1 MPPAAPLRAPA
12 GAPRAPFAIY
22 RGVAAL
28 GARGPPAPAAA
39 QRGPPRAAAFD
50 AGASSSASY
59 SSDSSGEWDDPAGGY
74 APPPP
79 VDPRAFT
86 LENGLVDYY
95 ELLGVPDDAAFPE
108 IKAAY
113 RALTKVCAFLW
124 RRLRRAG

>member
-1 MPPAAPLRAPA
+1 MPPATPLRAPA
-12 GAPRAPFAIY
+12 GVPCAPFAIY
-22 RGVAAL
+22 RGAVAL
-28 GARGPPAPAAA
+28 GARGPPAPPGPAAG
-39 QRGPPRAAAFD
+39 RGPPRAAAFD
-50 AGASSSASY
+50 AGASATY

-113 RALTKVCAFLW
+113 RALTKVRF
-124 RRLRRAG
+124 R